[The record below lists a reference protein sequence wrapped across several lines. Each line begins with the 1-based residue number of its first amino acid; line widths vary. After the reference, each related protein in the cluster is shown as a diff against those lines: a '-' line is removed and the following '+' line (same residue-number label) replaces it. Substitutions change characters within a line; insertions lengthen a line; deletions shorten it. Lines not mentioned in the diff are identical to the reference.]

1 MRARIATTWCF
12 IGLCFP
18 QVGCKSEKEKAFE
31 RLAATTN
38 PLLEAIKPTALELFE
53 IKANDPSATAKI
65 IKTCTSVDELL
76 WRLRNIKFDDDALS
90 PDNQYPRVSTYAE
103 ELLDTRGSFCRP
115 DDGDSTRTQRCRKW
129 CLETWEHLVSSVG
142 DLQAAASREGVEIVL
157 LSSTTKKQA
166 YAHVALEVNPI
177 LTALKPTAALMLV
190 DLPAM
195 ADTPASTE
203 KIIATCGADPA
214 LRRLQGVKF
223 DIQNRSI
230 AEYAH
235 GLLATPERACRTS
248 SDIDMSPE
256 QCREYCV
263 SVWRYLDQEVNK
275 LRAAAGKEGVEVVQM
290 FP

>member
-1 MRARIATTWCF
+1 MRARIATTWCL

-65 IKTCTSVDELL
+65 IKTCTSADELL

-115 DDGDSTRTQRCRKW
+115 DNGDVIRIQDCRKW
-129 CLETWEHLVSSVG
+129 CLETWEYLVSSVG
-142 DLQAAASREGVEIVL
+142 DLQAAASREGVGIVS
-157 LSSTTKKQA
+157 LSPITKKQA
-166 YAHVALEVNPI
+166 YERVALEVNPI
-177 LTALKPTAALMLV
+177 LTALKPTAALMLR

-195 ADTPASTE
+195 EDTPVSTA
-203 KIIATCGADPA
+203 KIIATCGADQA
-214 LRRLQGVKF
+214 LQRLQEVKF
-223 DIQNRSI
+223 DIQNRRIS
-230 AEYAH
+230 EYAR
-235 GLLATPERACRTS
+235 GLLRMPERACRTS
-248 SDIDMSPE
+248 SDTDMSPA
-256 QCREYCV
+256 QCREHCL
-263 SVWRYLDQEVNK
+263 SVWSYLQEEVNR
-275 LRAAAGKEGVEVVQM
+275 LRAAANKEGVEVVQL